1 MMVKL
6 TNNALFAG
14 DRAMAET
21 RRWMKWILE
30 EAETL
35 DVVMPWQHGY
45 RADALKD
52 RFEIW
57 EPEPMKAQA

>member
-1 MMVKL
+1 
-6 TNNALFAG
+6 
-14 DRAMAET
+14 MAET